1 MFLKYLFFI
10 WIFFCFFLKKTRK
23 NIEMKEFFE
32 NDNKERKKIL
42 LNSKEI
48 LKKNSEEFK
57 NNPFGRIGWNF
68 PRK

>member
-1 MFLKYLFFI
+1 
-10 WIFFCFFLKKTRK
+10 
-23 NIEMKEFFE
+23 MKEFFE